1 MLNGLI
7 KYLMQNKLIAFVML
21 LVLLTWGLMSVPIT
35 VDNVLVGSNTVS
47 VDAIPNL
54 GDNQQIVYTEW
65 EGQSPQDIE
74 DQVTYP
80 LTSNLLGLPG
90 VKSVRSSSMFGFSTI
105 YLIFEDDV
113 EFYWS
118 RSRILEKLSSLPS
131 DLLPKGVSPKLG
143 PDATALGQLFWYTL
157 EGRDENGKV
166 TGGWDLHE
174 LRKVQDFYIKN
185 ALSSAR
191 DVAEVASIGGHIQ
204 EYQIEVN
211 PQLMRQYQIALKD
224 VVKAVRE
231 TNKNVGAKTIE
242 INNAEY
248 LIRGL
253 GLVRKIDDIESTVVV
268 SNDFV
273 PIRVKDI
280 ANVTLG
286 PKERRGILDKEG
298 AEVVGGVVVSRY
310 GSNPQKVIE
319 SVKLKIKE
327 LGKGMPSK
335 KLNDGSISKLT
346 IVPFYDRTELI
357 KSTLGTLSSALYL
370 EILIAIL
377 VVLIMLR
384 NLKISI
390 IISALLPVAV
400 LMVFIAMKL
409 FGVEANIVAL
419 SGIAIAI
426 GTMVDLGIILSENIV
441 RKLEQDKSDKSIDD
455 VVIEGVNEVSGA
467 IVTAGL
473 TTILSFVPVFALTG
487 EEGRLFTP
495 LAFTKTAALLA
506 AMLLSLFVIPPIIAK
521 WYSIDFKKF
530 KVKNIGSYLIGLLG
544 LLLILS
550 GFWIGL
556 VLLGL
561 MILNLLKEY
570 GVVDKKY
577 FKRIRVLYLVSSI
590 LLILTYYW
598 NPLGYDN
605 NYFSDLLF
613 VLLAAFS
620 ILGVLYAFY
629 KFYERILLWAMSHK
643 LYFLS
648 LPVFLLLLGSLVYT
662 SIGKEFMPKLNEGS
676 FLLMPTST
684 AHSGISENK
693 KILQQLDMAVASI
706 PEIET
711 VVGKAGRVSSALDPA
726 PLSMFENVI
735 IYKTEFMLNESGK
748 PLSFK
753 VSEDGKFE
761 TKGGEFVYAGSGISQ
776 NNLIVD
782 NNGEYYRNWRSHVN
796 SADDI
801 WNEIV
806 KVTSIPGVTSAPKLQ
821 PIETRLVMLQTGM
834 RSSMG
839 IKIFGPDLES
849 IEKFGYE
856 LERELKQIIEI
867 DDASVFSDRIVA
879 KPYINVVFDR
889 DRAARYGVTI
899 NELQE
904 ILESAIG
911 GKVLTQTI
919 EGRERFDV
927 TIRYPRELRSDPKD
941 LKNIIVSLPDGSSVP
956 FSEFANIKF
965 EKGPQMI
972 KSEDG
977 FLTGYVLFDKADG
990 VAEVTAVEK
999 VKEIIENKITEGY
1012 LIVPDGVRYR
1022 FAGTY
1027 ENNIHAEK
1035 TLSLI
1040 IPLVLIAILFILY
1053 LQFRSLAVSLMIFSG
1068 VAVAF
1073 AGGFMMLW
1081 LYGQDWFL
1089 NLSFLG
1095 NDLRSVFNVRDINI
1109 SVAVWVGFIALFGIA
1124 TDDGVIIAT
1133 YLKQSFEDKK
1143 PNSVKEIRIAVLNA
1157 GKKRIRP
1164 CLMTT
1169 ATTLL
1174 ALLPVLTAKGHGK
1187 DILIPMAIPA
1197 FGGMLVALV
1206 TLLIVPVLYSLWQEL
1221 KLEKKI
1227 R

>member
-7 KYLMQNKLIAFVML
+7 KYLVKNKLIAFVML

-35 VDNVLVGSNTVS
+35 VDNVLVGSNPVS

-253 GLVRKIDDIESTVVV
+253 GLVRKIDDIESSVVV

-473 TTILSFVPVFALTG
+473 TTILSFVPVFALSG

-605 NYFSDLLF
+605 NYFSDFLF
-613 VLLAAFS
+613 VLLAVFS
-620 ILGVLYAFY
+620 ILGVLYVFHE
-629 KFYERILLWAMSHK
+629 FYERILLWAMSHK
-643 LYFLS
+643 AYFLS
-648 LPVFLLLLGSLVYT
+648 LPVFLLLLGSLVYA

-761 TKGGEFVYAGSGISQ
+761 TKGGEFVATGSGISQ

-782 NNGEYYRNWRSHVN
+782 SNGEYYRNWRSHIN

-867 DDASVFSDRIVA
+867 DYASVFSDRIVA

-904 ILESAIG
+904 MLESAIG

-999 VKEIIENKITEGY
+999 VKEIIENKITEGD

-1027 ENNIHAEK
+1027 ENNVHAEK

-1053 LQFRSLAVSLMIFSG
+1053 LHFRSLAVSLMIFSG

-1095 NDLRSVFNVRDINI
+1095 NDLRSVFNVRTINI

-1124 TDDGVIIAT
+1124 TDDGVVIAT

-1197 FGGMLVALV
+1197 FGGMLIALV

-1221 KLEKKI
+1221 IFKKNS
-1227 R
+1227 